1 MDKKAEMDDW
11 QSVVETTY
19 EITKIM
25 FGRGKTYDLTIAN
38 TLGIA
43 GEYQVLIHNMHFH
56 RIK

>member
-1 MDKKAEMDDW
+1 MDKKAELDDW

-19 EITKIM
+19 GITKIM
-25 FGRGKTYDLTIAN
+25 FGRGKAYDLTIAK

-43 GEYQVLIHNMHFH
+43 GEYQVLTHNTHFH